1 MFTDYID
8 AAMEKAHY
16 EILPDNGGY
25 YGKIT
30 GLQGVWANS
39 STLEGC
45 RKELKEVLEEWIMPI
60 RLTQKGALG
69 YDSAHV
75 RIPPDPVRISES
87 FS

>member
-1 MFTDYID
+1 MFTDYIY

-45 RKELKEVLEEWIMPI
+45 RKELKEVLEEWII
-60 RLTQKGALG
+60 LGLQKG
-69 YDSAHV
+69 HH
-75 RIPPDPVRISES
+75 IPIIGDIDLNMKEVA
-87 FS
+87 